1 MHPTGCDGKEDHNV
15 SQEGVSMK
23 IVDINL
29 VTWNFVECEFQTST
43 APLAEVIMLCHLPFV
58 TISSRD
64 SGIRQLV
71 HYVVLHVDRVN
82 TLHESL
88 HGF

>member
-1 MHPTGCDGKEDHNV
+1 MHPTGCDGKEDHYV
-15 SQEGVSMK
+15 SEEGVPMK

-29 VTWNFVECEFQTST
+29 VTWNFVEGEFQTST
-43 APLAEVIMLCHLPFV
+43 TPLVEVVMLTHLPLV
-58 TISSRD
+58 AISCSD
-64 SGIRQLV
+64 SGIGQLV